1 MCGGESRVLQIS
13 ARSSGCSSCVQLQI
27 IAHEISSPPQ
37 RKKVFRA
44 NPLASPRSAQQQWR
58 IEAIHEVVAV
68 FEVVIEEED
77 RLVSVEEVEVGL
89 ISQPKVSGRWP
100 AHKKLTAKMTD
111 LRVNRQRRIST
122 TKLWPS

>member
-58 IEAIHEVVAV
+58 IEAIHAVVAV

-89 ISQPKVSGRWP
+89 ISQPKVSG
-100 AHKKLTAKMTD
+100 AMACTQEIDGKND
-111 LRVNRQRRIST
+111 
-122 TKLWPS
+122 